1 MARSSIT
8 KSIYLEVRFAVLQG
22 TYRPGQILDR
32 DELCQVY
39 ACKSAIVS
47 DALQVLVLEGYLDIP
62 RRGIFGV
69 RAWNPV
75 EINDLFDIRGSMM
88 GMAAARAAE
97 RGTDLETRNL
107 VRALEQV
114 VPFDFSDAVATERLV
129 SRCTQIQSMV
139 VRMARVATI
148 SEMARSMGPNALLRK
163 SVWSQRP
170 RQLNGMWSVLAGACL
185 AIAGREPNAAQA
197 KMEEFVEATRAPL
210 LASVMKS
217 QKADWPE
224 FPIIARVDCS
234 ALVNACAF
242 GPGDREVGLDGR
254 IIPFGVPQSRQ

>member
-22 TYRPGQILDR
+22 IYRPGQILDR
-32 DELCQVY
+32 DELCSVY
-39 ACKSAIVS
+39 VCKSAIVA
-47 DALQVLVLEGYLDIP
+47 DALKVLVMEGYLDIP

-69 RAWNPV
+69 REWSPV
-75 EINDLFDIRGSMM
+75 EINDLFDIRVSMM

-97 RGTDLETRNL
+97 RGTDLETGNL
-107 VRALEQV
+107 VRAVEQA

-129 SRCTQIQSMV
+129 SRCAEIQSMV
-139 VRMARVATI
+139 VRMARVSTI
-148 SEMARSMGPNALLRK
+148 SEMARNMGPNALLRK
-163 SVWSQRP
+163 SVWSQKRK
-170 RQLNGMWSVLAGACL
+170 QLNSMWSALTRACRT
-185 AIAGREPNAAQA
+185 IAGREPNAAQA
-197 KMEEFVEATRAPL
+197 KMAEFIEATRAPL

-224 FPIIARVDCS
+224 FPIIARIDCS
-234 ALVNACAF
+234 AVINACAY

-254 IIPFGVPQSRQ
+254 IIPFGVPQSRH